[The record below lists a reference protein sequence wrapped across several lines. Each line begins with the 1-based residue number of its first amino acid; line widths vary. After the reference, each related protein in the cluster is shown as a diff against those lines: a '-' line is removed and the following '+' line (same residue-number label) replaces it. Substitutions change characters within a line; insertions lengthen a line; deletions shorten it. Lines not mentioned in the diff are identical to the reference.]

1 MGVEKDNHYSSR
13 IGVWKYKAEWGLEK
27 RTDTSLKIGVS
38 VSLRAYL
45 KTQNLLF
52 ESWILENQSSFG

>member
-1 MGVEKDNHYSSR
+1 
-13 IGVWKYKAEWGLEK
+13 LEK
-27 RTDTSLKIGVS
+27 RTGTSLKIGVS

-45 KTQNLLF
+45 KTHNLLF